1 MSLTA
6 TVKEFLERRGV
17 VRRPAVDGAVQR
29 EPGVRA
35 AAGAVTQ
42 DGGAQFF
49 YPLPAMPVLARE
61 ILGLAQEPDARPARL
76 AALTGRDPAVADLVV
91 GWARLPLCG
100 QAQEPVASLD
110 QAIAML
116 GPAAPH
122 ITLGFAA
129 GKSLRIPFEGPIG
142 LRACWR
148 HAVYSAALAR
158 ALVQALPGPRRP
170 EAGLAHLAGLLH
182 NCGFLLLGHLFQPE
196 FYLLNKLVCAK
207 TKTQV
212 TTLER
217 HILCMGRAR
226 RLVGLGHARMGAGLM
241 RAWNMPEAVV
251 VAAGEHHNADYR
263 GPHRAYTQLVLIAD
277 RLLKRCGI
285 GDAADGE
292 LPPQVTAALGLTE
305 ERAAQVLERV
315 LDNGAAL
322 DALARQAA
330 A

>member
-6 TVKEFLERRGV
+6 TVKEFLERHRV
-17 VRRPAVDGAVQR
+17 IRRPAMDGVAGQ
-29 EPGVRA
+29 EPGVRGA
-35 AAGAVTQ
+35 VAAVTQ
-42 DGGAQFF
+42 TDCAQSP

-61 ILGLAQEPDARPARL
+61 ILGLTQEPDARPARL
-76 AALTGRDPAVADLVV
+76 ASLVERDPAVAELVA
-91 GWARLPLCG
+91 GWARLPLPG

-122 ITLGFAA
+122 ITLGFVA
-129 GKSLRIPFEGPIG
+129 GKSLRIPSEGPIG
-142 LRACWR
+142 LHACWR

-158 ALVQALPGPRRP
+158 ALAQALPDPRRP
-170 EAGLAHLAGLLH
+170 EVGLVHLAGLLH

-217 HILCMGRAR
+217 HILCMGRAQ
-226 RLVGLGHARMGAGLM
+226 RLVGMGHAQMGAGLM
-241 RAWNMPEAVV
+241 RAWNMPEAVT
-251 VAAGEHHNADYR
+251 VAVGEHHNADYR
-263 GPHRAYTQLVLIAD
+263 GPHRAYAHVVLIAD

-285 GDAADGE
+285 GDAADGG

-305 ERAAQVLERV
+305 ERAAQALERV
-315 LDNGAAL
+315 LENGAVL
-322 DALARQAA
+322 DTLARQAA